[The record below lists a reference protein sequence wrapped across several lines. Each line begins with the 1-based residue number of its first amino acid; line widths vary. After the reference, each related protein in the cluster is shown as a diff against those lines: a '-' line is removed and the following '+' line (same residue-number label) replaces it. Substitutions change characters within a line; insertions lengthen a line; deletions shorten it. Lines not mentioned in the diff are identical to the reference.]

1 MAWRPGP
8 RPSHVPKRSRAWTG
22 WAFVPS
28 RKPRQWHRPRRRGQF
43 EPVALHRGCWVDSAE
58 PSMLFVW
65 SARHARRCY
74 SIGGT
79 RRFCKAQDASSKQTK
94 EQMARWIVPWH
105 RRLGARKIGLRTRGG
120 GRGCRGAEGKRTEDD
135 DRDVEVGAWRCSVL
149 RRAGESDDGHDG
161 QTTNASSRPA
171 VARPLVRARGPAIIN
186 KCSLAANSGRM
197 GHLVCQAATSQ

>member
-1 MAWRPGP
+1 MDVACSRTLGVVGVAPQAEEPLGREAADLACHVAQAHAMLVQGPRAGNIGPSGPGLARRPGP

-28 RKPRQWHRPRRRGQF
+28 RKPRQWHRPRQRGQF

-65 SARHARRCY
+65 LARHARRCY

-120 GRGCRGAEGKRTEDD
+120 AGDAEEQRANGRK
-135 DRDVEVGAWRCSVL
+135 
-149 RRAGESDDGHDG
+149 
-161 QTTNASSRPA
+161 TTIVTSR
-171 VARPLVRARGPAIIN
+171 
-186 KCSLAANSGRM
+186 
-197 GHLVCQAATSQ
+197 